1 MGNMVVR
8 ILLLSLLLTGCSS
21 EEAEVQVTEVVT
33 DTVVAREY
41 FPKRSFVGRLN
52 AQEDVQIKARISG
65 YLTSVDFKEGETVE
79 VDAPLYSID
88 PREFEAALASAKAQ
102 LAAAQADR
110 EVSDLNF
117 RRGEELLPKKAI
129 SQADFDSLKAK
140 KLEADAG
147 YAQAQ
152 AAVKTAEVNLTFT
165 SIKAP
170 ISGRIGRS
178 AATVGDLVGPTSG
191 VLTTLVSMDPIE
203 AIFQIS
209 ESTFVATSEQR
220 MDTDGNGEVELS
232 DIQVSLEL
240 TNRRMYPHT
249 GYIDYFAN
257 RIDDN
262 TGTLETRALIPNPDG
277 LLVPGQYVRVV
288 LQLSNPLTGTFI
300 PQAAVQADQQGS
312 FVLVI
317 DPGKVVARR
326 NVELGERVDADIQ
339 VLSGVETGEEVIV
352 RGLQLV
358 RPGQVVNTVNVADAE
373 A

>member
-1 MGNMVVR
+1 MVFRV
-8 ILLLSLLLTGCSS
+8 IFLLLFITGCSN

-33 DTVVAREY
+33 DSVQALEY

-65 YLTSVDFKEGETVE
+65 YLTSVDFKEGENVK
-79 VDAPLYSID
+79 VDDPLYSID
-88 PREFEAALASAKAQ
+88 PREFEAALASARAR

-110 EVSDLNF
+110 QVSDLNF

-147 YAQAQ
+147 YAQAE

-165 SIKAP
+165 QIKAP

-209 ESTFVATSEQR
+209 ESTFVATSEER
-220 MDTDGNGEVELS
+220 LGTNEAGEVELS
-232 DIQVSLEL
+232 DIQVGLEL
-240 TNRRMYPHT
+240 TNRQMYPLK

-257 RIDDN
+257 RIDDD
-262 TGTLETRALIPNPDG
+262 TGTMETRALIPNPEG

-300 PQAAVQADQQGS
+300 PQSAVQADQQGS

-317 DPGKVVARR
+317 EPGNVVARR
-326 NVELGERVDADIQ
+326 NVELGDRVDADIR
-339 VLSGVETGEEVIV
+339 VLSGLDIGEEVIV

-358 RPGQVVNTVNVADAE
+358 RPGQVVDAKSVADAE